1 MNPKVFIPMHFK
13 TEKCGFPL
21 APVGDFL
28 RGKDRVKQPG
38 TSEAYFEKASLPQSM
53 EIVVLTHAL

>member
-1 MNPKVFIPMHFK
+1 MNPKVLIPMHFK

-28 RGKDRVKQPG
+28 QWKGQG
-38 TSEAYFEKASLPQSM
+38 EYSSEASEAHFEKASLPAQYW
-53 EIVVLTHAL
+53 IFVAAH